1 MILIADSG
9 STKTD
14 WTIIKNDKTTQLVTT
29 KGINPFFQTE
39 DDIAH
44 EIESNLL
51 PHLPSQTFDDI
62 YFYGAG
68 CAFDD
73 KIKIVSQ
80 AIKKH
85 LTCDEVVV
93 NSDIL
98 AAAHALC
105 GRESGIACILGTGSN
120 SCAYDGTKI
129 IKNVSPLGFI
139 LGDEGSGAVLGKLF
153 IGSLLKNQLTKELKE
168 EFLNEYDITIGDI
181 IHRVYRE
188 PFPNRFLASISPF
201 IKKHITNSSVHNL
214 VLNSFMDFFQKN
226 VMQYDY
232 KKESVHFIGSV
243 AFHYESILR
252 EAAKL
257 KGIKV
262 GQILKSPM
270 QGLIK
275 YHLSKES

>member
-14 WTIIKNDKTTQLVTT
+14 WTIIKDDKTTQLVTT

-39 DDIAH
+39 EDIAQ
-44 EIESNLL
+44 EIENNLL
-51 PHLPSQTFDDI
+51 PYLPNSTFDGV

-73 KIKIVSQ
+73 KIRIVSQ
-80 AIKKH
+80 AIKRH
-85 LTCDEVVV
+85 INCSEIVV
-93 NSDIL
+93 NSDML

-129 IKNVSPLGFI
+129 VENVSPLGFI

-153 IGSLLKNQLTKELKE
+153 IGSLLKNQLTKGLKE
-168 EFLNEYDITIGDI
+168 EFLKEYDLAIGDI

-188 PFPNRFLASISPF
+188 SFPNRFLASVSPY
-201 IKKHITNSSVHNL
+201 IKKHITDASVHNL

-226 VMQYDY
+226 VMQYNY

-243 AFHYESILR
+243 SFHYESILR
-252 EAAKL
+252 EAAEL

-275 YHLSKES
+275 YHLSK